1 VQRFT
6 SFDGVTIAY
15 YTWAPDGQQDD
26 GSADLP
32 PVVLHHG
39 FAVNAQVN
47 WVLPG
52 IVQALTA
59 AGRTVHALDARGH
72 GESDKP
78 HDPARYGEGAMAADL
93 IGLFE
98 VIGAPQVHLAGYSMG
113 GIVSLLTAASDD
125 RVARLV
131 VGGIG
136 AGVAEAGGIEAGL
149 IDRDAVDQAL
159 LTDDPASITDKQAA
173 EFRAFADM
181 LNCDRLA
188 LAAQLKSAHVSGIAL
203 QDITAPTLV
212 LAGRDDPLA
221 ARPQVLADAIPDAQ
235 VRLVNGDHFTAV
247 TDPEFAPAIV
257 GFFA

>member
-1 VQRFT
+1 MARFS
-6 SFDGVTIAY
+6 SFDGVEIAY
-15 YTWAPDGQQDD
+15 YSWPPDG
-26 GSADLP
+26 GAAEAALP

-52 IVQALTA
+52 VVRALTA
-59 AGRTVHALDARGH
+59 AGRMVFALDARGH

-78 HDPARYGEGAMAADL
+78 HDPASYGDSAMARDL
-93 IGLFE
+93 SGLFD

-113 GIVSLLTAASDD
+113 GIVSLVTAARD
-125 RVARLV
+125 RRISRLV

-136 AGVAEAGGIEAGL
+136 GAVTVAGGVQGGL
-149 IDRDAVDQAL
+149 LDRDAIERAL

-173 EFRAFADM
+173 QFRGFADM
-181 LNCDRLA
+181 VGCDRLA
-188 LAAQLKSAHVSGIAL
+188 LAAHMKAIRVNRIAL

-221 ARPQVLADAIPDAQ
+221 ANPQLLADAIADAKVQ
-235 VRLVNGDHFTAV
+235 LVPGDHFTAV
-247 TDPEFAPAIV
+247 TDPGFAPAIV
-257 GFFA
+257 AFLG